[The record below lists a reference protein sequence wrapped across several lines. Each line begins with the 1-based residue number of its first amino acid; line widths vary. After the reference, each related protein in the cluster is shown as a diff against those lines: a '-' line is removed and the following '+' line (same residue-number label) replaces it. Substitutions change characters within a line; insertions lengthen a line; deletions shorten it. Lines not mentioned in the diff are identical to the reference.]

1 MTQMEYADGI
11 AESGERLLLCARS
24 LVDQLQAKNYDQVG
38 PLLDTLHGM
47 REWTLFRELGKLTRD
62 LHESLNFFRNELR
75 ITDLAV
81 QEFPDAKARLNHV
94 ISLTEQAANQTLSA
108 VEGALPIATDLA
120 ERCAAIAGRWKKFRT
135 RELSIEEFRELS
147 RTLDGFFSDAGRDA
161 ETLQQHLSEVLI
173 AQGFQDLTGQII
185 RKVITLVQDVEQ
197 SLVDLIRISGDLF
210 RAGADRSCQPEGAS
224 NTAGPQIPGVRHG
237 EALQGQDE
245 VDELLSKL
253 GF

>member
-1 MTQMEYADGI
+1 MTQMDYAEGI
-11 AESGERLLLCARS
+11 AESGERLLHCARS
-24 LVDQLQAKNYDQVG
+24 LVDQLQAKNYGQVG
-38 PLLDTLHGM
+38 VLLDTLHSM

-75 ITDLAV
+75 IADLAT

-94 ISLTEQAANQTLSA
+94 ITLTEEAANQTLSA

-120 ERCAAIAGRWKKFRT
+120 KRCAEIAGHWQKFRM
-135 RELSIEEFRELS
+135 RELSIEEFRELC
-147 RTLDGFFSDAGRDA
+147 RTLDGFFAAVGRDA
-161 ETLQQHLSEVLI
+161 ETIQQHLAEVLI

-197 SLVDLIRISGDLF
+197 SLVDLIRLSGDLF
-210 RAGADRSCQPEGAS
+210 SRDAADPGKSEGHDD
-224 NTAGPQIPGVRHG
+224 TVGPQVPGIQNG
-237 EALQGQDE
+237 QALQGQDE
-245 VDELLSKL
+245 VDALLSKL